1 MLNNNTVVRNS
12 YSTNTNISMN
22 PPCNGTLQRTH
33 IKSQFLRCHVESVRA
48 GEIFDFEPHINKAI
62 TKQTPYGPHNTKERI
77 DIVVLQVM
85 CFGDNELLIEYVKK
99 DDY

>member
-12 YSTNTNISMN
+12 CSTNISMN
-22 PPCNGTLQRTH
+22 PPCIGTLQRTH
-33 IKSQFLRCHVESVRA
+33 SKSQFVRCHVGSEWA
-48 GEIFDFEPHINKAI
+48 KEIFDFEPHINKTI
-62 TKQTPYGPHNTKERI
+62 IKHSTYSTCKTKERI

-99 DDY
+99 EDY